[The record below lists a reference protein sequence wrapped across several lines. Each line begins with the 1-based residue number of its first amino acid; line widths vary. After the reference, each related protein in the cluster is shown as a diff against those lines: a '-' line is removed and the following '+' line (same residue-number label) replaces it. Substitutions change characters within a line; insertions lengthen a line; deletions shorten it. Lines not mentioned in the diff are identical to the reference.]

1 LALVR
6 SGCVAPLVLLFYDGY
21 ELKARPGGL
30 GTVYS
35 RAHHTVRD
43 LYKRARGQH
52 PNSGLFTVFQMLVAA
67 LRHVGADVRVND
79 FAAARANPTQP
90 IGVAGYEGAL
100 SAVAALPNPR
110 LIGPGVTLSP
120 WEPRDLYDDARNRGI
135 IVHSAWL
142 ADIMRPWHEGKIALW
157 HAGFDLGRYAD
168 SRGQPKTH
176 DVLIYDKIYH
186 RREDYLPRTINALI
200 ALLDSR
206 GLSYTMMRYGHYALD
221 DYKRML
227 AASRAMAFFSHAE
240 TQGIAYQEAL
250 ASNVP
255 VFAWNEGVWL
265 DPLAEKLN
273 RGQVAC
279 ESVPFWDARCGETFT
294 AETLPTAWEIFWAK
308 RETYQPRAFVS
319 EVLSLESSAEAYLA
333 AYRRVAQR

>member
-1 LALVR
+1 
-6 SGCVAPLVLLFYDGY
+6 VLLFYDGY
-21 ELKARPGGL
+21 ELKARAGPL
-30 GTVYS
+30 GAVYS
-35 RAHHTVRD
+35 QGHAIARN

-52 PNSGLFTVFQMLVAA
+52 PNSGIYTVFQMLVAA

-79 FAAARANPTQP
+79 FAAARANPSQP

-100 SAVAALPNPR
+100 SAVSALPNPR
-110 LIGPGVTLSP
+110 LLGPGVTLSP

-142 ADIMRPWHEGKIALW
+142 ADVMRPWHEGKIALW
-157 HAGFDLGRYAD
+157 HAGFDLGRCAD
-168 SRGQPKTH
+168 SRAQPKTY

-186 RREDYLPRTINALI
+186 RRDDFHPRTIDALI
-200 ALLDSR
+200 ALLEAR
-206 GLSYTMMRYGHYALD
+206 GLTHTVFRYGHYALG
-221 DYKRML
+221 DYKRAL
-227 AASRAMAFFSHAE
+227 AASRSMAFFSHAE

-265 DPLAEKLN
+265 DPLADKLN
-273 RGQVAC
+273 RGPVAC
-279 ESVPFWDARCGETFT
+279 SSVPFWDDRCGATFT
-294 AETLPTAWEIFWAK
+294 TATLPAAWEEFWTK
-308 RETYQPRAFVS
+308 REDYRPRAFVS
-319 EVLSLESSAEAYLA
+319 EALSLESSAQAYLD